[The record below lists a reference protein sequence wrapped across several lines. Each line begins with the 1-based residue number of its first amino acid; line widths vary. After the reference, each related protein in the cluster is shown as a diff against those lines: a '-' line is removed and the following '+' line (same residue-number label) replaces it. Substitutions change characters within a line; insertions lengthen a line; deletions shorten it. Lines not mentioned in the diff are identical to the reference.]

1 MDHPTGVNCV
11 LLRYFLGDE
20 KMKKLFALMLVV
32 TGLVIA
38 GCAKSEETPPADT
51 TTTPPAETPAE
62 TPPAEDPAK

>member
-1 MDHPTGVNCV
+1 
-11 LLRYFLGDE
+11 
-20 KMKKLFALMLVV
+20 MKKLFALMLVV

-51 TTTPPAETPAE
+51 TKETTPPADTPAE

>member
-1 MDHPTGVNCV
+1 

-32 TGLVIA
+32 TGMVIA
-38 GCAKSEETPPADT
+38 GCAKSDDAGAPADT
-51 TTTPPAETPAE
+51 TNDATTPPPADAPADTT